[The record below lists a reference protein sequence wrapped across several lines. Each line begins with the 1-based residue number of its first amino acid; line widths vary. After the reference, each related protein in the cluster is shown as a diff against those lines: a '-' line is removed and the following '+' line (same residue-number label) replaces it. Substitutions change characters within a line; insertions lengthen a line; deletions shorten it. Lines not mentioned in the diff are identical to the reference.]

1 MGHQCNGGAG
11 RALNTLSTII
21 AISIVVSVVVAVAAA
36 DSLSDK
42 GSRIGLGVNHHQHH
56 HPKDVEH
63 QLQRRF
69 QRSPKP
75 TSVCDGLCNCTKE
88 KEIFLNVVCDFTQNK
103 VSSIQETPNESVT
116 QPRTGNSSAIC
127 HGL

>member
-1 MGHQCNGGAG
+1 MGHQCNGCAG
-11 RALNTLSTII
+11 RALNSLSTII
-21 AISIVVSVVVAVAAA
+21 AILVIVVSAIVAVAA

-42 GSRIGLGVNHHQHH
+42 GSRIGLGVNHHH
-56 HPKDVEH
+56 HPKDVDY

-103 VSSIQETPNESVT
+103 VSS
-116 QPRTGNSSAIC
+116 TGDLSK
-127 HGL
+127 